1 MRGPVISRPSLSI
14 YIYMCVCM
22 SLFFSLVRES
32 EGRES
37 VAYARDSSWPPYE
50 RMRGEDSSGRWRAA
64 LHRFLLP
71 LRFFPTGFGEIRGGS
86 WEERKHLRWSFIST
100 LPTLFINNLIL
111 YLIFLK
117 IDFGIR
123 VYGLILFFFL
133 IEGKFK
139 KNWWFVG
146 NFIYCYL
153 LFGSID

>member
-14 YIYMCVCM
+14 YIYLYMCV
-22 SLFFSLVRES
+22 SLFLARSRERRTRERRVRTWQLVTTVRT
-32 EGRES
+32 
-37 VAYARDSSWPPYE
+37 
-50 RMRGEDSSGRWRAA
+50 RGEDSSGRWRAA

-123 VYGLILFFFL
+123 VYGLILFFF
-133 IEGKFK
+133 
-139 KNWWFVG
+139 
-146 NFIYCYL
+146 
-153 LFGSID
+153 